1 MLDHFAYVDSL
12 RIYDACAVEGAILV
26 ESGGWKLF
34 DELWVVT
41 LDKKIA
47 YNRVRLRNPNMPDD
61 EI

>member
-1 MLDHFAYVDSL
+1 MLSHFDYVSSL
-12 RIYDACAVEGAILV
+12 KKYDACAVEGAVLV

-47 YNRVRLRNPNMPDD
+47 L
-61 EI
+61 